1 MHIKSDIKGSLINL
15 FNDPRNYEIAEK
27 EALDRLRAMV
37 AKDPTNTGKRA
48 KVPFVLDRFVSR
60 LGRVT
65 VVYLSAEFDFEED

>member
-1 MHIKSDIKGSLINL
+1 MHIKNDIKESLMNL
-15 FNDPRNYEIAEK
+15 FNDPGNFEIAEK
-27 EALDRLRAMV
+27 EALDRLRSIEAMN
-37 AKDPTNTGKRA
+37 PTSTGKRV